1 MNGEK
6 HIFSAKKPPSISI
19 QSYLDRII
27 KYSNDSDLASKLKQF
42 EYITKNGLL
51 EDIKDSR
58 LPLISENLNKEE
70 YFLKMID

>member
-1 MNGEK
+1 MSLVNER
-6 HIFSAKKPPSISI
+6 KKALIRTI
-19 QSYLDRII
+19 YLNALNRII

>member
-1 MNGEK
+1 MSLVNER
-6 HIFSAKKPPSISI
+6 KKALIRTI
-19 QSYLDRII
+19 YLNALNRII
-27 KYSNDSDLASKLKQF
+27 KYSNDSDLVSKLKQF

>member
-1 MNGEK
+1 MSLVNER
-6 HIFSAKKPPSISI
+6 KKALIRTI
-19 QSYLDRII
+19 YLNSLNRII
-27 KYSNDSDLASKLKQF
+27 KYSNDSDLASKLEQF